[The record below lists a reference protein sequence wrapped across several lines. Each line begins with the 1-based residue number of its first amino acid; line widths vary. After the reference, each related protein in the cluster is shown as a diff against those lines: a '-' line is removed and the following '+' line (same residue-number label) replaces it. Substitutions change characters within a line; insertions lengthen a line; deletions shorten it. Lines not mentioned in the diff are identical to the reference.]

1 MAKQFRLTGRLIAAA
16 RALTGIRSID
26 LADAA
31 GIPLEELDNMEAAAA
46 AFLPPGAEV
55 ESVRR
60 ELEKFGVIFIP
71 ENDGFGAGVRLRL
84 TRQDV
89 RQISRLE
96 AEGGP
101 APKDDVV

>member
-46 AFLPPGAEV
+46 AFLPPWCR
-55 ESVRR
+55 S
-60 ELEKFGVIFIP
+60 
-71 ENDGFGAGVRLRL
+71 
-84 TRQDV
+84 
-89 RQISRLE
+89 
-96 AEGGP
+96 
-101 APKDDVV
+101 